1 MLLVAWAADI
11 NAAIL
16 KTQTPLHWAFL
27 YGDLESFNALLMA
40 GPNVVATSIR
50 GNTISLLPYFILLPF
65 VFLMFVEALHCSA
78 KRFDY
83 VDTITGM
90 INGLLPA
97 WANRGA
103 INASEW
109 VILKQYPSL
118 GKYLIKNYAYHFW
131 IWVLFH
137 YFADITNG
145 CKQYWCQ
152 KSSANFLATCVVAAT
167 NHLD

>member
-103 INASEW
+103 INASGW

-118 GKYLIKNYAYHFW
+118 GKYLRIMHIIFEFGYCFIILQTSLMVA
-131 IWVLFH
+131 
-137 YFADITNG
+137 
-145 CKQYWCQ
+145 
-152 KSSANFLATCVVAAT
+152 SSIDARNLLLTS
-167 NHLD
+167 